1 MAKVKLSEIRA
12 KFPMYNDMPDD
23 QLLIGLH
30 RKYYAD
36 IPFKQF
42 NSNIEYDVGAPNPT
56 EGMSGFEKFRAGVG
70 KSIYDTA
77 RGLGQVVG
85 LTSRDDVREARK
97 RDAALMSTGAG
108 MAGNLT
114 GNVAQMLP
122 LAFVPGA
129 GTVKGAAI
137 IGGLTGAAQQSEGTG
152 ETLQNMA
159 LGGAAGGGSILAGRG
174 LASGY
179 QALTGALRPMTKAGQ
194 RQIAAELLQTS
205 ATNPQAA
212 ARKLAGARE
221 LVPGSAPTVGQSA
234 DDAGLAQLERTLFNK
249 PETAGPLNARYAQ
262 QLAARQK
269 AIGDAAGTPQFR
281 ADIEEGRRIFAAE
294 DYGNAMKAGI
304 DPDMAKALQP
314 QIDSLMRRPS
324 MQEAQATAKRLAAD
338 NDIALTDFGSLE
350 GMDWLKKA
358 LDNQIS
364 KAAQPGSSIGK
375 AELRSLMQT
384 KDDLMKTLEQIAPGY
399 KAANDNF
406 AAMSKQV
413 NAQDVAA
420 DLQGKLFKDLQWGGN
435 KQTAATYRNALSDAL
450 ESIQKQTG
458 QNRALADVMPIKD
471 VNALEAIA
479 RDLVRQEAGQNLGR
493 AVGSPT
499 MQNMLGQ
506 NLMERIVGPLG
517 APKGMAQNAL
527 MQTLSRPYG
536 FVARAAEPSI
546 NDLLAEAMVNP
557 ALARQLL
564 QQAAQPSAVGRIANS
579 AERYLPVPA
588 LTANRE

>member
-1 MAKVKLSEIRA
+1 MATADEYAAWIVKNANKRGTPEFDIVAKAYQQAKGGDGRA
-12 KFPMYNDMPDD
+12 EA
-23 QLLIGLH
+23 Q
-30 RKYYAD
+30 RKEDAEKYA
-36 IPFKQF
+36 
-42 NSNIEYDVGAPNPT
+42 PT
-56 EGMSGFEKFRAGVG
+56 VGMSTFERVAAGVG

-85 LTSRDDVREARK
+85 LTSRDDVREARA
-97 RDAALMSTGAG
+97 RDQALSDTTAG
-108 MAGNLT
+108 KVGEIGGNI
-114 GNVAQMLP
+114 AQMIP

-137 IGGLTGAAQQSEGTG
+137 IGGLTGAAQQSESTG

-212 ARKLAGARE
+212 ARKLARARE

-269 AIGDAAGTPQFR
+269 AIGDVAGTPQFR

-324 MQEAQATAKRLAAD
+324 MQEAQATARRLAAD

-450 ESIQKQTG
+450 ESIQRQTG
-458 QNRALADVMPIKD
+458 QNRALADVMPTRD
-471 VNALEAIA
+471 VNALESIA